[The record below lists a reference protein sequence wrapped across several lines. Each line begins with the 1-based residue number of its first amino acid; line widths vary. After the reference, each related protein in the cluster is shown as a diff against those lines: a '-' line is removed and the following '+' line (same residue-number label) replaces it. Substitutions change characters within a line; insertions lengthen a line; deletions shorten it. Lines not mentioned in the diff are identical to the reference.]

1 MPYYKD
7 TENGLHFLDNAA
19 YAYILPAGCIEI
31 TSEEAESIR
40 QSQAESL
47 RTPEV
52 IKEEIIIKTQNH
64 LDIFAQTRSYDGT
77 VSIGKYIG
85 ITDDEINALPES
97 LQDLTRKFRSEC
109 KYLSLMTAATWARCY
124 EILGEVESG
133 LRVMP
138 NSFEDIVGELPTL
151 EWPV

>member
-1 MPYYKD
+1 MSYYKD
-7 TENGLHFLDNAA
+7 LQNNLYFLDDDSFFNL
-19 YAYILPAGCIEI
+19 IPSSCIKI

-64 LDIFAQTRSYDGT
+64 LDTFAQSRSYDGT

-85 ITDDEINALPES
+85 ITDDEINSLPES

-133 LRVMP
+133 LRDMP
-138 NSFEDIVGELPTL
+138 SSFEDIVGELPTL
-151 EWPV
+151 EWPA

>member
-1 MPYYKD
+1 MKHYKD
-7 TENGLHFLDNAA
+7 NDNNLYALDSESH
-19 YAYILPAGCIEI
+19 AYILPAGCIEI
-31 TSEEAESIR
+31 TSEEADNIR
-40 QSQAESL
+40 QIQAESL
-47 RTPEV
+47 KTPEV

-85 ITDDEINALPES
+85 ITDDEINSLPES

-133 LRVMP
+133 LRDMP
-138 NSFEDIVGELPTL
+138 SSFEDIVGELPTL
-151 EWPV
+151 EWPA